1 MWIPV
6 ELLWAYMAAITLL
19 TLTPGV
25 DTLLV
30 IRNTGRGGF
39 GDGAVTSLGICCG
52 LFIHA
57 TLSALGISIL
67 LLETAWAFTAL
78 KWAGAGYLIW
88 LGIMSL
94 RQALARPQPE
104 TGSGLP
110 GAMPGNSPKKLP
122 IQSAPVSR
130 LVSFREGVL
139 SNLLNPKTALFYMAL
154 LPQFIDPA
162 GPAFA
167 QSLFLAGLHFVLA
180 MIWQCVVAALVLKS
194 REFQVGQ
201 GVKRALNGLTGGF
214 FVAIG
219 INVAIGDGGG
229 DWVGEQPGLE

>member
-6 ELLWAYMAAITLL
+6 ELLWAYLAAITLL

-30 IRNTGRGGF
+30 MRNTGRGGF

-67 LLETAWAFTAL
+67 LVETAWAFTAV
-78 KWAGAGYLIW
+78 KWAGACYLIW
-88 LGIMSL
+88 LGISSL
-94 RQALARPQPE
+94 RQALVRQHSGAAPDQPE
-104 TGSGLP
+104 LRADKP
-110 GAMPGNSPKKLP
+110 AVP
-122 IQSAPVSR
+122 R

-180 MIWQCVVAALVLKS
+180 MVWQCAVAAMVLKS
-194 REFQVGQ
+194 KKLQMGQ

-219 INVAIGDGGG
+219 VKL
-229 DWVGEQPGLE
+229 GLE

>member
-6 ELLWAYMAAITLL
+6 ELLWAYLAAITLL

-39 GDGAVTSLGICCG
+39 GDGVVTSFGICCG

-67 LLETAWAFTAL
+67 LMETAWAFTAL
-78 KWAGAGYLIW
+78 KWAGACYLIW
-88 LGIMSL
+88 LGVMSL
-94 RQALARPQPE
+94 RQALSRPQPE
-104 TGSGLP
+104 
-110 GAMPGNSPKKLP
+110 SPSSL
-122 IQSAPVSR
+122 QSRHEKRSVTQSTPVPR
-130 LVSFREGVL
+130 LASFREGVL

-162 GPAFA
+162 GPAFV

-180 MIWQCVVAALVLKS
+180 MIWQCAVAALVLKS

-214 FVAIG
+214 FMAIG
-219 INVAIGDGGG
+219 VKL
-229 DWVGEQPGLE
+229 GLE

>member
-6 ELLWAYMAAITLL
+6 ELLWAYLAAITLL

-30 IRNTGRGGF
+30 MRNTGRGGF
-39 GDGAVTSLGICCG
+39 GDGVVTSFGICCG

-67 LLETAWAFTAL
+67 LVETAWAFTAL
-78 KWAGAGYLIW
+78 KWAGACYLIW
-88 LGIMSL
+88 LGILSL
-94 RQALARPQPE
+94 RQAVARPPSE
-104 TGSGLP
+104 SASGLSDP
-110 GAMPGNSPKKLP
+110 AP
-122 IQSAPVSR
+122 QRAPVPR

-180 MIWQCVVAALVLKS
+180 MTWQCAVAALVLKS
-194 REFQVGQ
+194 SKFEVGQ

-219 INVAIGDGGG
+219 VKVAID
-229 DWVGEQPGLE
+229 

>member
-6 ELLWAYMAAITLL
+6 ELLWAYLAAITLL

-30 IRNTGRGGF
+30 MRNTGRGGF
-39 GDGAVTSLGICCG
+39 GDGAVTSLGICSG

-57 TLSALGISIL
+57 SLSALGISIL
-67 LLETAWAFTAL
+67 LVETAWAFTAL
-78 KWAGAGYLIW
+78 KWAGACYLIW

-94 RQALARPQPE
+94 RQALARPE
-104 TGSGLP
+104 SE
-110 GAMPGNSPKKLP
+110 
-122 IQSAPVSR
+122 SR
-130 LVSFREGVL
+130 YGMAVPATQRASVPRRVSFREGLL

-167 QSLFLAGLHFVLA
+167 QSIFLAGLHFVLA
-180 MIWQCVVAALVLKS
+180 MIWQCAVAALVLKS
-194 REFQVGQ
+194 KEFQVGQ

-219 INVAIGDGGG
+219 IKVAIG
-229 DWVGEQPGLE
+229 EKLGLE

>member
-6 ELLWAYMAAITLL
+6 ELLWAYLVAITLL

-30 IRNTGRGGF
+30 MRNTGRGGF

-67 LLETAWAFTAL
+67 LVETAWAFTAL

-94 RQALARPQPE
+94 RQAMARQQSVIT
-104 TGSGLP
+104 TGHSGSTP
-110 GAMPGNSPKKLP
+110 RRPRVP
-122 IQSAPVSR
+122 R

-139 SNLLNPKTALFYMAL
+139 SNILNPKTALFYMAL
-154 LPQFIDPA
+154 LPQFIDPT
-162 GPAFA
+162 GSAFA
-167 QSLFLAGLHFVLA
+167 QSMILASLHFVLA
-180 MIWQCVVAALVLKS
+180 MAWQCTVAGLVLKS
-194 REFQVGQ
+194 KELRVGQ
-201 GVKRALNGLTGGF
+201 GVKRAVSGLTGGF

-219 INVAIGDGGG
+219 VKL
-229 DWVGEQPGLE
+229 GLE

>member
-6 ELLWAYMAAITLL
+6 ELLWAYLAAITLL

-30 IRNTGRGGF
+30 MRNTGRGGF
-39 GDGAVTSLGICCG
+39 GDGVVTSLGICCG

-67 LLETAWAFTAL
+67 LVETAWAFTAV
-78 KWAGAGYLIW
+78 KWAGACYLIW
-88 LGIMSL
+88 LGLVSL
-94 RQALARPQPE
+94 RQALARPQ
-104 TGSGLP
+104 
-110 GAMPGNSPKKLP
+110 
-122 IQSAPVSR
+122 APSESRLSDTAQQKPPMQHLRVSR
-130 LVSFREGVL
+130 LVAFREGVL

-194 REFQVGQ
+194 QEFQVGQ

-219 INVAIGDGGG
+219 VKL
-229 DWVGEQPGLE
+229 GLE